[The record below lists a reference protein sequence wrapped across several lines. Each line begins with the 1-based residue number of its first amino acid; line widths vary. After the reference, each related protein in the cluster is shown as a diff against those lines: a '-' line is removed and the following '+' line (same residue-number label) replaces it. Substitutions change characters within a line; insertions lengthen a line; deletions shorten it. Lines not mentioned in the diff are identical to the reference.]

1 MVFSGWR
8 IVRAVRKQVREDIDL
23 LEKSKQRSFRC
34 TSPGDSPEVV
44 AFARNNSTV
53 IGLEIAE

>member
-1 MVFSGWR
+1 M
-8 IVRAVRKQVREDIDL
+8 RAVRKQVREDIDL